1 MTPLVKTSICMM
13 AESKTKQL
21 VFSLYFFLHM
31 KYGYTGL
38 KHPPPFGSLLPVFF
52 SLLAFSSA
60 ILRIEPTFNVP
71 RSGEQHQTTIFS
83 PHVRESKTVL
93 DSGFHAMDSG
103 FQNQWDF
110 RTPDSIV
117 SGILDSLR
125 YIPGSKAQD
134 SGIHQQE
141 FLGFR
146 TPDFLSWG
154 KCSQAI
160 HRACDNNFMAT
171 GKNGNSQKGCQ

>member
-1 MTPLVKTSICMM
+1 M

-60 ILRIEPTFNVP
+60 ILRIEPPFTVP

-103 FQNQWDF
+103 FQVMDSRISNDRIWCPEVPAGFWIPYDVF
-110 RTPDSIV
+110 RVPKPRILESTKKNFSV
-117 SGILDSLR
+117 SGLR
-125 YIPGSKAQD
+125 ISFHEASFRRLFTVPAITTSW
-134 SGIHQQE
+134 QQARM
-141 FLGFR
+141 GTVR
-146 TPDFLSWG
+146 
-154 KCSQAI
+154 KVV
-160 HRACDNNFMAT
+160 NNPL
-171 GKNGNSQKGCQ
+171 C